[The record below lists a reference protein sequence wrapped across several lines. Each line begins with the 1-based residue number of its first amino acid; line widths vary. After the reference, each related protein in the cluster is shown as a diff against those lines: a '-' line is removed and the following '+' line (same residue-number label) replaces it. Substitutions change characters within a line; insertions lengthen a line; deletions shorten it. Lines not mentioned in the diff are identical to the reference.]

1 MNNFN
6 FLLAGLFVLLG
17 LSSSARAQEAGEDGD
32 YLKLAG
38 AGVLVST
45 SPYEGGDSRVFGAP
59 VGIWRNK
66 RFFLEGIK
74 GGVIVAENQT
84 FRADLIAVPR
94 LMGYDSGDAPIL
106 DGMQDRDWSLDGGV
120 QLKWKVPE
128 VNDLDFHLALVADLL
143 GTHKGYEADAGLSR
157 IFPAKYYQ
165 LVPRIGLK
173 WQSGEINDYY
183 FGVRADE
190 ATAGRPAYSSGGGL
204 NYYANLGVYTGFSK
218 DWFVLIR
225 GGVEWLADE
234 IRGSPLV
241 DENAV
246 FSGML
251 GIARRF

>member
-1 MNNFN
+1 MKISN
-6 FLLAGLFVLLG
+6 FLLAGLLG
-17 LSSSARAQEAGEDGD
+17 LLSLSAPAGAEEAGEDGG

-45 SPYEGGDSRVFGAP
+45 SPYQGGDSRVFGTP
-59 VGIWRNK
+59 VGIWRNE
-66 RFFLEGIK
+66 RFFLEGLR
-74 GGVIVAENQT
+74 GGVILAENKT
-84 FRADLIAVPR
+84 FRVDLIAAPR

-106 DGMQDRDWSLDGGV
+106 DGMPDRDWSLDGGL

-128 VNDLDFHLALVADLL
+128 VSNMDFHLALVADLL
-143 GTHKGYEADAGLSR
+143 GRHKGYEADAGLSKV
-157 IFPAKYYQ
+157 FSAKYYR

-173 WQSGEINDYY
+173 WQSEEINDYY
-183 FGVRADE
+183 FGVGAAE
-190 ATAGRPAYSSGGGL
+190 AAAGRPAYSSGGGL
-204 NYYANLGVYTGFSK
+204 NYYANLGVYTGFSE

-234 IRGSPLV
+234 IRDSPLV

-246 FSGML
+246 FSGLL